1 VINFLLLLVLCTVG
15 IPSHS
20 PAVFDKLFDIGVNV
34 RHFLSVILLLND
46 ASFYIVR
53 YVRPLMLQQKCVF
66 NIAV

>member
-1 VINFLLLLVLCTVG
+1 MINFLLLLVLCTVG

-46 ASFYIVR
+46 ASFYT
-53 YVRPLMLQQKCVF
+53 VRPLMLQQKCVF